1 MRVQE
6 SLQTCSLVQHASSNS
21 KKSFQVLRSIPVPS
35 VFVALIIF
43 WCRPIPADGPT
54 PPPIAKTALCPSC
67 SLFQWACVG
76 RENDIAAVF
85 QWSPGR
91 GGIIQSGVDTSSQ
104 IFSVVKVQTCS
115 KGCFLKAISI
125 SVPLHT
131 HRGFWKRQCTK
142 VHEQGEGAGD

>member
-85 QWSPGR
+85 RMDCRNNLQR
-91 GGIIQSGVDTSSQ
+91 ITNLLC
-104 IFSVVKVQTCS
+104 CS
-115 KGCFLKAISI
+115 KQTRSKGFFLKTI
-125 SVPLHT
+125 SVPLDTHYVLYCT
-131 HRGFWKRQCTK
+131 TLHRGYLAILRHTSDPLCL
-142 VHEQGEGAGD
+142 